1 MEIELYFKKVYAVA
15 FKLTGNEN
23 IASDMATIAI
33 TNVNKYIKLEN
44 QVTLNLFQ
52 LTIIELVKI
61 FLKKPK
67 ACSNSMNNSIDI
79 QLALLKIRPMSRV
92 TVIWKDVL
100 GFNISDNM
108 PIENFTRQELLKEL
122 ACGRKEMI
130 EFLKSANTL

>member
-15 FKLTGNEN
+15 FRLTGNEN

-33 TNVNKYIKLEN
+33 TNINKYIKLEN

-67 ACSNSMNNSIDI
+67 ACCNNINNSIDI
-79 QLALLKIRPMSRV
+79 QIALLKIKPMSRV

-100 GFNISDNM
+100 GFKISDNV
-108 PIENFTRQELLKEL
+108 PIENFTKQELLKEL

-130 EFLKSANTL
+130 ELLKS